1 MASAVLVATVA
12 GVPVAHHLYSKRQV
26 NKAGR
31 LVSQWAF
38 DRAKG
43 ARNEIDGSLV
53 DAIEIIQWWR
63 SLHARPLAKVNAGLR
78 YYTKHCGAPNAD
90 VTQRLKRFGTI
101 IHKLYREPNMALSQM
116 EDIGGVRAIL
126 PSQAKLDI
134 VRAGIERNWDV
145 HRVRD
150 YVETPKTDGYRAV
163 HIVVDKDGRR
173 VEIQL
178 RTGWQ
183 DSWAQSVE
191 QDTRRL
197 RAGLKFG
204 AGPADL
210 REYYRTVSLY
220 FEMRE
225 QDRVPDEEFMEQL
238 AKLYAGTRG
247 YFDPQPPANG
257 DPQ

>member
-1 MASAVLVATVA
+1 MPVAA
-12 GVPVAHHLYSKRQV
+12 GVYSKKQV

-31 LVSQWAF
+31 LFSEWVYADPEQRATT
-38 DRAKG
+38 DRRQLLEA
-43 ARNEIDGSLV
+43 AE
-53 DAIEIIQWWR
+53 AIQWWR

-78 YYTKHCGAPNAD
+78 YYTKQGGAAGAD

-101 IHKLYREPNMALSQM
+101 VHKLHREPHMALSQM
-116 EDIGGVRAIL
+116 EDIGGVRAIV
-126 PSQAKLDI
+126 PSQQQLDR

-150 YVETPKTDGYRAV
+150 YVAKPKGDGYRAV
-163 HIVVDKDGRR
+163 HVIVDKDGRR
-173 VEIQL
+173 IEIQL
-178 RTGWQ
+178 RTPWQ

-197 RAGLKFG
+197 HSGLKFG

-210 REYYRTVSLY
+210 QEYWRAVSAF

-225 QDRVPDEEFMEQL
+225 GNQDPDEEFMEHL
-238 AKLYAGTRG
+238 ARLYAATRL
-247 YFDPQPPANG
+247 YFAEQPG
-257 DPQ
+257 DGAQ